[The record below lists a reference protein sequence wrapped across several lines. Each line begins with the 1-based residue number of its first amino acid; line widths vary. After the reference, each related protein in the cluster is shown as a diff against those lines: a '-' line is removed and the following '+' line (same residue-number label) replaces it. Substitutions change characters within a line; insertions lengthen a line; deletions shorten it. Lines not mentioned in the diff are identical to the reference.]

1 MIKRLNAFTIFLFG
15 FIFFAVAGGLS
26 LNELQSVKVD
36 QLKDSQISDF
46 VRKYTDAGY
55 TLADIEQIAKA
66 RRMPSSEWEKLK
78 VRINGLESQESI
90 TSEISEV
97 NEKIQE
103 NEEMQKRAERS
114 GQDNRIFGASL
125 FSNSKVSFE
134 PSQAVATP
142 RNYVIG
148 PNDVL
153 HIDVFGMAEATYDL
167 TVNKEGHIRIPN
179 AGVVQVSGLAIEN
192 AEKIIKKKLA
202 GLYSSINTGGT
213 NVNVT
218 INNIRSIKVYIMG
231 EVMTPG
237 SYTLT
242 SVSSVFNAL
251 NACGGPSINGT
262 MRNIKVIRSGKE
274 IATVDL
280 YEVLT
285 NGVMPSNTTLQDQDV
300 IQVPTYGIRVDV
312 SGEVKREGIYEM
324 KEGETLQKLIDY
336 CGGFTDKAYTERI
349 SVTRNINGEK
359 SVADVSKEL
368 FGMFTPQPGDVYR
381 IGQILEKY
389 SNRVQI
395 IGSVFRPGVYALDER
410 MTLKDLVKKAD
421 GLTEDAFM
429 GSATIVRLQDDLT
442 PEIISFNVKD
452 LMDGNFNIELK
463 KEDMITIGGKN
474 EFDYKKQI
482 IVRGRVLS
490 PGAFPYYE
498 NATLRDMIFLSKGFE
513 ENADPSKI
521 EVVRMVQDTEELK
534 NGHKKSEI
542 FILALDNE
550 LNGADGDFKLMP
562 NDQITIRTKEGYEKL
577 GSIQIV
583 GEARQAGE
591 YAITSKTERISDV
604 IARAGGITQYAY
616 PKGAFLIRK
625 SNRTE
630 AERQR
635 DMKIIE
641 MLNNAEDDEM
651 KQKIRKE
658 LMERQDLV
666 GIQLDKIIED
676 PIEEESNLI
685 IENGDIIFI
694 PQELQTITIGGAVQV
709 PGKEVYNTSRL
720 RKYVRGAGG
729 FTSNAR
735 KKSVY
740 VAYPSGRIAS
750 TKHILWMKNYPKVEP
765 GSHIYIPEKID
776 KSSDSKERTQFI
788 VSISS
793 SVVTMASVVVT
804 MMSVVANNNSKR
816 NNNSNN
822 SQQ

>member
-1 MIKRLNAFTIFLFG
+1 MTKRLNAFAILLFG
-15 FIFFAVAGGLS
+15 VFFFALADNIS
-26 LNELQSVKVD
+26 LNNLQHVKVD
-36 QLKDSQISDF
+36 QLKDAQISEF
-46 VRKYTDAGY
+46 VKKYTDAGY
-55 TLADIEQIAKA
+55 TLADIEQLAQSKK
-66 RRMPSSEWEKLK
+66 MPSAEWEKLK
-78 VRINGLESQESI
+78 KRINEIEAQKTVTIEA
-90 TSEISEV
+90 SEINNKIKED
-97 NEKIQE
+97 EIQE
-103 NEEMQKRAERS
+103 RREKAGLS
-114 GQDNRIFGASL
+114 DTRIFGASL
-125 FSNSKVSFE
+125 FNNSKVSFE

-167 TVNKEGHIRIPN
+167 TVNKEGNIRIPN
-179 AGVVQVSGLAIEN
+179 AGVAQVSGLTIEN

-202 GLYSSINTGGT
+202 VIYSSIHSGGT
-213 NVNVT
+213 NVAVS

-231 EVMTPG
+231 EVNTPG

-251 NACGGPSINGT
+251 NACGGPSNNGT

-274 IATVDL
+274 VANVDL
-280 YEVLT
+280 YEFLT
-285 NGVMPSNTTLQDQDV
+285 NGTMPSNTTLQDQDV
-300 IQVPTYGIRVDV
+300 IQVPTYGKRVDV
-312 SGEVKREGIYEM
+312 LGEVKREGIYEM

-336 CGGFTDKAYTERI
+336 CGGFTDKAYTEHI

-368 FGMFTPQPGDVYR
+368 FNMFTPQAGDVYR
-381 IGQILEKY
+381 IGQILDKY

-395 IGSVFRPGVYALDER
+395 TGSVFRPGVYALDEK

-429 GSATIVRLQDDLT
+429 GSATIVRLQEDLT

-452 LMDGNFNIELK
+452 LMDGNFNIELR
-463 KEDMITIGGKN
+463 KEDVVTIGGKN
-474 EFDYKKQI
+474 EFEYKKQI
-482 IVRGRVLS
+482 YVMGRVLS

-521 EVVRMVQDTEELK
+521 EVVRMIQDVNELK
-534 NGHKKSEI
+534 NGKKKSEV
-542 FILALDNE
+542 FLLSLDNE

-562 NDQITIRTKEGYEKL
+562 NDQITVRIKEGYEKL
-577 GSIQIV
+577 GTVQVV
-583 GEARQAGE
+583 GEARQPGV
-591 YAITSKTERISDV
+591 YAITDKTEKISDI

-616 PKGAFLIRK
+616 PKGAFLIRN
-625 SNRTE
+625 STRTE
-630 AERQR
+630 AEKRR
-635 DMKIIE
+635 DIKIIE
-641 MLNNAEDDEM
+641 MLNNAVEDEM

-666 GIQLDKIIED
+666 GIQLDKILERPGD
-676 PIEEESNLI
+676 EKTDLKVN
-685 IENGDIIFI
+685 NGDIIFI
-694 PQELQTITIGGAVQV
+694 PLEMQTITIGGSIQV
-709 PGKEVYNTSRL
+709 PGKEVYNTKRL
-720 RKYVRGAGG
+720 RRYVKGAGG
-729 FTSNAR
+729 FTSNAK

-765 GSHIYIPEKID
+765 GSHIYVPEKVD
-776 KSSDSKERTQFI
+776 KTTDGRERTTFI

-793 SVVTMASVVVT
+793 SIITMASVVVT
-804 MMSVVANNNSKR
+804 AISVAKDE
-816 NNNSNN
+816 
-822 SQQ
+822 